1 MGGGCGPV
9 GGPAGPGGT
18 RRGWAPLLP
27 WEHVPSPPSLEAAVC
42 VQRSLS
48 RAPAADATS
57 SQHLSALLPV
67 LVWTALSRL

>member
-1 MGGGCGPV
+1 MGRGCGQV
-9 GGPAGPGGT
+9 LGPAGPGGT
-18 RRGWAPLLP
+18 WRGWALLLP

-42 VQRSLS
+42 VHHSLG

-67 LVWTALSRL
+67 LVWTVLSCL